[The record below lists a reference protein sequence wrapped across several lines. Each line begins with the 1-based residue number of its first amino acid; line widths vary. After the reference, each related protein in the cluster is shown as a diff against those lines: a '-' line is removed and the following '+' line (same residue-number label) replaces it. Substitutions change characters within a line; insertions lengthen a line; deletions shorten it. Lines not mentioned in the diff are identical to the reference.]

1 VFDLKI
7 TGGTVVD
14 GTGAERYR
22 ADIGIKDGLIVDV
35 ARRGTSHS
43 EMDGLKTTE
52 SVETIDAT
60 GHVVAP
66 GFVDIHTH
74 YDGQISWDSLLEPS
88 SGHGVTTVVT
98 GNCGVGF
105 APVRPGREEWLIRL
119 MEGVED
125 IPGTALT
132 EGITWGWESFPEYL
146 DAIGKHK
153 FAIDVGS
160 QVAHG
165 AVRAYAM
172 GERGAR
178 NEPATP
184 EDITTMGRVVQEAIE
199 AGALGFSTS
208 RTLGHRAMDGEP
220 VPGTFAAEDEL
231 FGLGRAMA
239 AGGQAV
245 FELAPQGVAGED
257 IVAPKKELEWMRR
270 LGGEIDRPVSFALIQ
285 VDADPNLWREQLDL
299 SAAAHTA
306 GSRLHPQIA
315 ARPFGMMFGFQGHH
329 AFSHRPTY
337 RRLRAEC
344 SRAVL
349 AQRLADPAVKAA
361 ILSEDDLPID
371 PSQLFDGV
379 FAFVQ
384 HSLGRLYALGDPPDY
399 EPTPD
404 RTVAAIAK
412 QRGED
417 PLATLYEL
425 MLESDA
431 TAMLMVPLFN
441 YADGNC
447 DVIREMLLHPAGV
460 LGLSDGGAH
469 CGMICDA
476 SYPTFLLTH
485 WARDRSR
492 GEKLSLEY
500 VIRKQS
506 RDTAQLFGLTDRGT
520 IEPGKKADINV
531 IDMDALTLHPAAM
544 AYDLPAGGHR
554 ILQAASGYTATIV
567 SGTVTRRDD
576 VDTGARP
583 GRLVRGAR

>member
-1 VFDLKI
+1 MFDLKI

-14 GTGAERYR
+14 GTGAERYQ
-22 ADIGIKDGLIVDV
+22 ADIGIKDGVITDV
-35 ARRGTSHS
+35 VRRGANDP
-43 EMDGLKTTE
+43 EMAGL
-52 SVETIDAT
+52 ETADAAETVDST

-74 YDGQISWDSLLEPS
+74 YDGQVSWDALLEPS

-105 APVRPGREEWLIRL
+105 APVRPGTEDWLIKL

-132 EGITWGWESFPEYL
+132 EGITWDWETYPEYL
-146 DAIGKHK
+146 DAIGKQK
-153 FAIDVGS
+153 FSIDVGS

-172 GERGAR
+172 GARGAR

-184 EDITTMGRVVQEAIE
+184 DDIAAMSRLVQEAVE

-208 RTLGHRAMDGEP
+208 RTLAHRAMDGEP
-220 VPGTFAAEDEL
+220 VPGTFAAEEEL
-231 FGLGRAMA
+231 FALGHAMA

-245 FELAPQGVAGED
+245 FELAPQGAAGED
-257 IVAPKKELEWMRR
+257 IVGPKRELEWMRR
-270 LGGEIDRPVSFALIQ
+270 LGGEIDRPLSFALIQ

-299 SAAAHTA
+299 SAAAHAA
-306 GSRLHPQIA
+306 GSRLYPQIA
-315 ARPFGMMFGFQGHH
+315 ARPFGMMIGFQGHH
-329 AFSHRPTY
+329 GFTHRPTY
-337 RRLRAEC
+337 RRLKAEC
-344 SRAVL
+344 SREEL

-361 ILSEDDLPID
+361 ILSEDDLPVD
-371 PSQLFDGV
+371 PTQLFDGM
-379 FAFVQ
+379 FALVQ
-384 HSLGRLYALGDPPDY
+384 HSLGRLYALGNPPDY

-404 RTVAAIAK
+404 RTVTAIAK
-412 QRGED
+412 ARGED
-417 PLATLYEL
+417 PLSTLYDL
-425 MLESDA
+425 MLESNA
-431 TAMLMVPLFN
+431 TAMLMLPLFN
-441 YADGNC
+441 YADGNH
-447 DVIREMLLHPAGV
+447 DAIREMMLHPAGV

-485 WARDRSR
+485 WARDRHR

-506 RDTAQLFGLTDRGT
+506 RDTAYLFGLGDRGT
-520 IEPGKKADINV
+520 IEPGKKADVNV

-544 AYDLPAGGHR
+544 AWDLPAGGNR
-554 ILQAASGYTATIV
+554 ILQSASGYAATIV
-567 SGTVTRRDD
+567 TGTVTRRKD

-583 GRLVRGAR
+583 GRLVRRAR

>member
-7 TGGTVVD
+7 IGGTVVD
-14 GTGAERYR
+14 GTGAERFR
-22 ADIGIKDGLIVDV
+22 ADIGIKDGTIVDV
-35 ARRGTSHS
+35 VRRGPNDR
-43 EMDGLKTTE
+43 EMVGE
-52 SVETIDAT
+52 SAETIDAT
-60 GHVVAP
+60 GQVVAP

-74 YDGQISWDSLLEPS
+74 YDGQVSWDSLLEPS

-105 APVRPGREEWLIRL
+105 APVRPGREEWLIKL

-132 EGITWGWESFPEYL
+132 EGITWGWESYPEYL
-146 DAIGKHK
+146 DVVGQRK
-153 FAIDVGS
+153 FAIDIGS
-160 QVAHG
+160 QIPHG

-184 EDITTMGRVVQEAIE
+184 DDIAAMGQLVREGIE

-208 RTLGHRAMDGEP
+208 RTLAHRAMDGEP
-220 VPGTFAAEDEL
+220 VPGTFAAEEEL

-239 AGGQAV
+239 AGGAAV
-245 FELAPQGVAGED
+245 FELAPQGAAGED
-257 IVAPKKELEWMRR
+257 IVGPKKELDWMRR
-270 LGGEIDRPVSFALIQ
+270 LSGEIDRPVSFALIQ
-285 VDADPNLWREQLDL
+285 VDADPNLWREQLEL
-299 SAAAHTA
+299 SAAAHA
-306 GSRLHPQIA
+306 EGSRLHPQIA
-315 ARPFGMMFGFQGHH
+315 ARPFGMMIGFHGHH
-329 AFSHRPTY
+329 AFGHRPTY
-337 RRLRAEC
+337 RKLKAEC
-344 SRAVL
+344 SPDEL

-371 PSQLFDGV
+371 PTVLFDGMST
-379 FAFVQ
+379 FVQ
-384 HSLGRLYALGDPPDY
+384 YSLDRLYALGDPPDY

-412 QRGED
+412 ERGEN
-417 PLATLYEL
+417 PLATLYDL
-425 MLESDA
+425 MLESNA
-431 TAMLMVPLFN
+431 SAMLMLPFFN

-447 DVIREMLLHPAGV
+447 DAIREMMLHPAGV

-506 RDTAQLFGLTDRGT
+506 RDTAYLFGLTDRGT

-554 ILQAASGYTATIV
+554 ILQKASGYTATIV
-567 SGTVTRRDD
+567 SGTVTRRNG